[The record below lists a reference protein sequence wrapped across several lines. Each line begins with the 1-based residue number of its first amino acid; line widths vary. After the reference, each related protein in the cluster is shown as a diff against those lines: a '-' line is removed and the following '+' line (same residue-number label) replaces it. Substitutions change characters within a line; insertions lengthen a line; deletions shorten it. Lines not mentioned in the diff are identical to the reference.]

1 MRSRRWIS
9 PLLVL
14 GIVALAALPAASAL
28 KPGLAPTSAKGFA
41 AHVVAPLDNQRHL
54 YVLDGHG
61 DVYPVGDSPAL
72 STRITWPNKNVA
84 YSLALFPDGT
94 GGYVLNGWGA
104 LDPVGV
110 APWIDTGLS
119 AMGFGFERQVV
130 LAPWSSSAQPD
141 GYVLDMFG
149 GIHEFG
155 FAPPVRNAAHFAS
168 DMARGMVLM
177 PASTRDHVAGYT
189 LDGFGGVH
197 PFGGAPPVQASAYW
211 RGRDVARGLVLA
223 LGGGYVLDQYG
234 ALHPFGGAPVM
245 VAPAMF
251 PSQDLAD
258 SIVAWSIAPPSAPGG
273 WILDRHGGVHAY
285 GSAPA
290 LYPTGY
296 WPAWDIAR
304 GFSGGGG
311 SRERWIVDPETLADG
326 WGVYFNQRD
335 ARWGSRSV
343 GNSDGRVWWI
353 GCLLTDLAMVYTHFG
368 FRGVTPGT
376 IAANAGYFYADGQIA
391 NYALNI
397 PGHPATIN
405 RRPSLAWI
413 TAQVAGGQPV
423 IVGMNKPGGG
433 THFVVLTGRDGPSD
447 FWANDPW
454 DQNAMHVQFSGD
466 WDDRGVI
473 YEAIA
478 YN

>member
-1 MRSRRWIS
+1 MS

-14 GIVALAALPAASAL
+14 GIAALAVLPIATFAMAMRPAA
-28 KPGLAPTSAKGFA
+28 APNHVRGIAAHFA
-41 AHVVAPLDNQRHL
+41 APFDNQHHL

-61 DVYPVGDSPAL
+61 DVYPLGDSPAL
-72 STRITWPNKNVA
+72 ATRITWPNKDVA

-94 GGYVLNGWGA
+94 GGYVLNGWGG
-104 LDPVGV
+104 LDPVGR
-110 APWIDTGLS
+110 APSIDTGLS
-119 AMGFGFERQVV
+119 AMGFGFARQVV
-130 LAPWSSSAQPD
+130 MAPWSSSAQAD
-141 GYVLDMFG
+141 GYVLDIYG

-155 FAPPVRNAAHFAS
+155 YAPPARNVTLFS
-168 DMARGMVLM
+168 GDLARGMVLL
-177 PASTRDHVAGYT
+177 PASTRDHVEGYT
-189 LDGFGGVH
+189 LDAFGGLH

-211 RGRDVARGLVLA
+211 RGSDVARGLVLA
-223 LGGGYVLDQYG
+223 PAGGGYVLDMYG
-234 ALHPFGGAPVM
+234 ALHPFGGAPAIA
-245 VAPAMF
+245 APAMF
-251 PSQDLAD
+251 PGQDLAD
-258 SIVAWSIAPPSAPGG
+258 SIVAWSIAPPSTPGG
-273 WILDRHGGVHAY
+273 WVLDRHGGVHAY
-285 GSAPA
+285 GSASA
-290 LYPTGY
+290 LLPTGY

-335 ARWGSRSV
+335 ARWGSKSV
-343 GNSDGRVWWI
+343 GSSDGHVWWI

-376 IAANAGYFYADGQIA
+376 IAANAGYFYGDGEIAD
-391 NYALNI
+391 YALNI

-413 TAQVAGGQPV
+413 TAQVAGGRPV

-433 THFVVLTGRDGPSD
+433 THFVVLTGLDGPSD

-478 YN
+478 YS

>member
-1 MRSRRWIS
+1 MRFA
-9 PLLVL
+9 V
-14 GIVALAALPAASAL
+14 
-28 KPGLAPTSAKGFA
+28 GLAVA
-41 AHVVAPLDNQRHL
+41 AVVVVAPIADLSRALPQPTQLRGTVAPFDNQRQL

-72 STRITWPNKNVA
+72 ATRITWPNKDVA
-84 YSLALFPDGT
+84 FSLALFPDGT
-94 GGYVLNGWGA
+94 GGYVLNGWGG
-104 LDPVGV
+104 LDPIGI
-110 APWIDTGLS
+110 APSIDTGLS
-119 AMGFGFERQVV
+119 AMGFGVARQVV
-130 LAPWSSSAQPD
+130 LAPWSSSAQAD
-141 GYVLDMFG
+141 GYVLDMYG

-155 FAPPVRNAAHFAS
+155 FAPPVRNAVHFGS
-168 DMARGMVLM
+168 DMARGMVLLA
-177 PASTRDHVAGYT
+177 ASTRDHVAGYT
-189 LDGFGGVH
+189 LDAYGGVH
-197 PFGGAPPVQASAYW
+197 PFGGAPPVQATAYW
-211 RGRDVARGLVLA
+211 SGRDLARGLVLA
-223 LGGGYVLDQYG
+223 TGGGYVLDQYG
-234 ALHPFGGAPVM
+234 ELHSFGGAAAIK
-245 VAPAMF
+245 APALF
-251 PSQDLAD
+251 PGQDLAD
-258 SIVAWSIAPPSAPGG
+258 SIVAWSIAPAATPGG

-285 GSAPA
+285 GSAPT
-290 LYPTGY
+290 LFPTGY

-304 GFSGGGG
+304 GFGGGGG

-343 GNSDGRVWWI
+343 GLSDGHVWWI

-368 FRGVTPGT
+368 FRGVTPAT
-376 IAANAGYFYADGQIA
+376 IAANAGYFYADGEIA
-391 NYALNI
+391 DYALNI

-413 TAQVAGGQPV
+413 TTQVARGRPV

-433 THFVVLTGRDGPSD
+433 THFVVLTGLDGASD

-466 WDDRGVI
+466 WDDRGAI

-478 YN
+478 Y